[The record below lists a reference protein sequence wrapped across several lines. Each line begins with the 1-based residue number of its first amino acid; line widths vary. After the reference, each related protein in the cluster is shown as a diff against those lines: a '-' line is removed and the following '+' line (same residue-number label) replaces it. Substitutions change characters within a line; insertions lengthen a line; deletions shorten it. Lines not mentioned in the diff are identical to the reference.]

1 MRKTLG
7 RIAAL
12 TLTTV
17 LVVSGAG
24 PALAEVAAP
33 TATVTP
39 PAPATVTP
47 VASISAPAPVTATAT
62 PPTPKPVPK
71 SAAAT
76 APVAIPVPGPPVTV
90 TPTAA
95 VPAPGSL
102 TAAPGL
108 AAATVSDAYLAQVL
122 ALANK
127 VRVANGA
134 GALLWNTKIASGSQ
148 QWAATINARI
158 NNDTVDMNR
167 LHRSDA
173 GLSILPAGA
182 DMYSEII
189 GINNSPQDIVNWW
202 MGSPAHKAALLD
214 KRATDIGMGQ
224 VKTTKAGWGGMTV
237 VVANLAGYASSRPVQ
252 PQPAPVPVANNGDVA
267 AVDTAGNLFV
277 YPSAK
282 GGDLWQRRFI
292 SAGWSGVQ
300 QVDVVDFNA
309 DGRQDIVAKWN
320 DGRLTLSYGQSNG
333 TLAAALKI
341 GTGWGSYDII
351 ATKWRSADKFPGIVA
366 KNRTTGELFYYPSV
380 NGSTLSARTRIG
392 VGWGALTI
400 LAADFDGDG
409 RTDILARNSLGKLL
423 LYRGNGIGGFISETR
438 KQIGTGW
445 SSMTHLSGIV
455 NHLGGNAAGILAR
468 DSSGNLL
475 HYPILKGSFG
485 SPTRIGTG
493 GWDTLLLGS

>member
-24 PALAEVAAP
+24 PALAEVATPTTVP
-33 TATVTP
+33 TASATPAAPAATATSTPTAPVTP
-39 PAPATVTP
+39 VAPAPATAVATIPTP
-47 VASISAPAPVTATAT
+47 VPV
-62 PPTPKPVPK
+62 
-71 SAAAT
+71 
-76 APVAIPVPGPPVTV
+76 PVPGPPVTV
-90 TPTAA
+90 IPTAP
-95 VPAPGSL
+95 VPASGGM

-108 AAATVSDAYLAQVL
+108 AATTVSDPYLAQVL

-127 VRVANGA
+127 LRAANGA
-134 GALLWNTKIASGSQ
+134 GALAWNPTIASGSQ
-148 QWAATINARI
+148 QWAVTLNARI
-158 NNDTVDMNR
+158 NNGTVDMNK

-189 GINNSPQDIVNWW
+189 GINHSPQDIVNWW

-237 VVANLAGYASSRPVQ
+237 VVANLAGYASHRPVQ
-252 PQPAPVPVANNGDVA
+252 PPPAPLPVANNGDVA
-267 AVDTAGNLFV
+267 AVDTAGNLFI
-277 YPSAK
+277 YDSAK

-300 QVDVVDFNA
+300 QLEVVDFNA

-333 TLAAALKI
+333 TLAAVLRI
-341 GTGWGSYDII
+341 GTGWGSYDIA

-366 KNRTTGELFYYPSV
+366 KNRTTGELFFYPAVSGGV
-380 NGSTLSARTRIG
+380 LSTRTRIG
-392 VGWGALTI
+392 TGWGPLTI
-400 LAADFDGDG
+400 LAVDFDGDG
-409 RTDILARNSLGKLL
+409 RSDIAARNAVGQLL
-423 LYRGNGIGGFISETR
+423 LYRGNGAGGFMSETR
-438 KQIGTGW
+438 KVIGTGW
-445 SSMTHLSGIV
+445 NGMTHLSGIV
-455 NHLGGNAAGILAR
+455 NHLGSNAGGILAR

-475 HYPILKGSFG
+475 HYPFSNGRFG
-485 SPTRIGTG
+485 SWAQIGTG
-493 GWDTLLLGS
+493 GWNTLLLGS

>member
-33 TATVTP
+33 ATVTVTP
-39 PAPATVTP
+39 TPTAPAT
-47 VASISAPAPVTATAT
+47 ATAV
-62 PPTPKPVPK
+62 PTVPV
-71 SAAAT
+71 
-76 APVAIPVPGPPVTV
+76 PVAIPVPGPPVTV
-90 TPTAA
+90 TPTAP
-95 VPAPGSL
+95 V
-102 TAAPGL
+102 AAPNRTTVVQGL
-108 AAATVSDAYLAQVL
+108 AATTVSDPYLAQVL
-122 ALANK
+122 ALANQL
-127 VRVANGA
+127 RVANGA
-134 GALLWNTKIASGSQ
+134 GSLVWNPTIASGSQ
-148 QWAATINARI
+148 KWAATLNTRI
-158 NNDTVDMNR
+158 DCGTLDMNE

-224 VKTTKAGWGGMTV
+224 VKTTMAGWGGMTV

-252 PQPAPVPVANNGDVA
+252 PAPAPVPVANKGDVA
-267 AVDTAGNLFV
+267 AVDNAGNLFV
-277 YPSAK
+277 YDSAK

-300 QVDVVDFNA
+300 QLEVVDFNA

-333 TLAAALKI
+333 TLAAALRI
-341 GTGWGSYDII
+341 GAGWGPYDIA

-366 KNRTTGELFYYPSV
+366 KNRSTGELFHYPAVSGGV
-380 NGSTLSARTRIG
+380 LSTRTRIG
-392 VGWGALTI
+392 TGWGPLTI
-400 LAADFDGDG
+400 MAVDFDGDG
-409 RTDILARNSLGKLL
+409 RSDIAARNALGQLL
-423 LYRGNGIGGFISETR
+423 LYRGNGTGGFISETR
-438 KQIGTGW
+438 KVIGNGW
-445 SSMTHLSGIV
+445 NGMTHLSGIV
-455 NHLGGNAAGILAR
+455 NHLGSNAGGILAR

-475 HYPILKGSFG
+475 HYPILNGGFG
-485 SPTRIGTG
+485 SRAQIGTG
-493 GWDTLLLGS
+493 GWNTLLLGS